1 MIKIE
6 LISIGDEL
14 LKGAVVNTNAAFL
27 CRHLLQNGYSV
38 ARQTTVSDHP
48 EELKRVIEEALSRSD
63 LAICTGGLG
72 TTLDD
77 RSRQVAETLFKTGAR
92 VLPNRSGQAPGLIF
106 EKKLILLP
114 GVPKEM
120 EPMFI
125 EQAIPFIEKEWPLKE
140 KRATQQLYFCHVYE
154 STLDPHLRELSK
166 QFSQVEAGVYPAHGL
181 VSVNLSSADTA
192 QLHAFEKELDSRF
205 GDYRYFAKSGK
216 IEEAL
221 HTWFVQHKKKLA
233 FAESCTGGML
243 SSLVTQ
249 LSGTSD
255 YFLGSI
261 VAYSNSMKEQ
271 LLGVSSGTIQ
281 KNSELSV
288 ETAAEMLGGVFEK
301 THADYAIAVTGIA
314 GPSGG
319 TDQKPVGTVWAA
331 IGERGK
337 KPDIGTFCK
346 KGNRQMVI
354 LSTAN
359 YLLGALWMKVAK
371 GIPAFNFL
379 AQK

>member
-1 MIKIE
+1 
-6 LISIGDEL
+6 
-14 LKGAVVNTNAAFL
+14 
-27 CRHLLQNGYSV
+27 
-38 ARQTTVSDHP
+38 
-48 EELKRVIEEALSRSD
+48 
-63 LAICTGGLG
+63 
-72 TTLDD
+72 
-77 RSRQVAETLFKTGAR
+77 
-92 VLPNRSGQAPGLIF
+92 
-106 EKKLILLP
+106 
-114 GVPKEM
+114 M
-120 EPMFI
+120 EPI
-125 EQAIPFIEKEWPLKE
+125 LHRTSHPFHRKGMPAQR
-140 KRATQQLYFCHVYE
+140 KRATKQLYFCHVYE

-166 QFSQVEAGVYPAHGL
+166 RFSQVEAGVYPAHGL
-181 VSVNLSSADTA
+181 SVNVSFADTA